1 MAQST
6 LYQNQLRFQSTLL
19 IPLNARLNL
28 AISSE
33 LEDQEDTLITE
44 SDEVEDDTLDTS
56 STPRPRQN
64 EYSEYP
70 VNDSAKQTHG

>member
-44 SDEVEDDTLDTS
+44 SDEVEDDTLSTNSTS
-56 STPRPRQN
+56 S
-64 EYSEYP
+64 S
-70 VNDSAKQTHG
+70 SAA